1 MGACFLYGKTGNGAS
16 GKKVPKFTYTGDY
29 KIEDGETENW
39 KVRFLTGGTLVFKST
54 PPAID
59 VFCVGGGAGGQRNE
73 DSGYD
78 PCRPGGGGG
87 YTKTTKNVA
96 VKKGESYQIVIGAGG
111 AGLDYVKGGSYGNN
125 GGATTAFGCTAK
137 GGYAAYA
144 GLGLLPGG
152 NGGSGGGGAGGA
164 GGSNG
169 GNGVGSKTT
178 DAGRNSRPHHFP
190 DSAAADGA
198 LSGPAT
204 RIATGYAPC
213 RPKGGYWP
221 TPTGFARSSRSP
233 TRLKPAFRGAAFRS
247 LPARSED
254 EAAAGSDC
262 PRSDAPKA
270 DWARHDAIGYWH
282 RLRDTIPHRTRDRTR
297 R

>member
-178 DAGRNSRPHHFP
+178 DAYGNGIPTNCRGQGQGTTTKAFGE
-190 DSAAADGA
+190 ADGELFA
-198 LSGPAT
+198 GGGGGSWNNERGQPGG
-204 RIATGYAPC
+204 TG
-213 RPKGGYWP
+213 GGGDAWK
-221 TPTGFARSSRSP
+221 A
-233 TRLKPAFRGAAFRS
+233 GAANTGGGGGCCASGGSGIVIIRAFK
-247 LPARSED
+247 
-254 EAAAGSDC
+254 EA
-262 PRSDAPKA
+262 
-270 DWARHDAIGYWH
+270 
-282 RLRDTIPHRTRDRTR
+282 
-297 R
+297 

>member
-125 GGATTAFGCTAK
+125 GGATSAFGCTAK

-178 DAGRNSRPHHFP
+178 DAYGNGIPTNCRGQGQGTTTKAFGE
-190 DSAAADGA
+190 ADGELFA
-198 LSGPAT
+198 GGGGGSWNNEPSQPGGAGGGGDAWKAGTANTGGGGGCCASGGSGIVII
-204 RIATGYAPC
+204 R
-213 RPKGGYWP
+213 
-221 TPTGFARSSRSP
+221 
-233 TRLKPAFRGAAFRS
+233 AFK
-247 LPARSED
+247 
-254 EAAAGSDC
+254 EA
-262 PRSDAPKA
+262 
-270 DWARHDAIGYWH
+270 
-282 RLRDTIPHRTRDRTR
+282 
-297 R
+297 